1 MLLVNGVVS
10 VAVLLPVDKLP
21 LAVPTTPAGMVAAQ
35 AKLVGLML
43 DDTLITALAPEHI
56 GPTEAGEVATGR
68 GLTRITAVEVAGVH
82 GPAGSL
88 VVKVS
93 VAFPV
98 NPAGGVQVEVG
109 ELGFEK
115 VPPTFEDQVML
126 EAAPPKVPF
135 NAIAWPEQTPLG

>member
-1 MLLVNGVVS
+1 MVKAVVR

-21 LAVPTTPAGMVAAQ
+21 LAVPTTPAGMVATQ
-35 AKLVGLML
+35 AKVVGLML
-43 DDTLITALAPEHI
+43 EVTVITAFAPEQI
-56 GPTEAGEVATGR
+56 GPTDAGDVATGS
-68 GLTRITAVEVAGVH
+68 GLTRITAVDVAGLH

-93 VAFPV
+93 TAFPV
-98 NPAGGVQVEVG
+98 NPTGGVHVEVG

-115 VPPTFEDQVML
+115 VPPTFEDQVIL

-135 NAIAWPEQTPLG
+135 SAIACPEHTPLG